1 MSSDMWTV
9 FWLGVATGGGVMFL
23 LLVLVAAFGLSRL
36 LESQW
41 RINR

>member
-1 MSSDMWTV
+1 MTSDMWTV
-9 FWLGVATGGGVMFL
+9 FWLGVATGGGAMFL
-23 LLVLVAAFGLSRL
+23 LCVLVGVVVLGRL

>member
-1 MSSDMWTV
+1 MNVDMWTA
-9 FWLGVATGGGVMFL
+9 FWLGVATGGGAMFL
-23 LLVLVAAFGLSRL
+23 LAVLVVALGLSRL